1 MLSLLSFPRC
11 EACGAQTLPGSVR
24 AGVTRDCPL
33 PILTVD
39 EPIYRRLPAFL
50 IATVDKFARL
60 PWVGETGAFFGR
72 VDRFADCRLSKFRFE
87 GWIFSAQVSS
97 TRETGGGARVG
108 ISPGAAP
115 PPKRTV

>member
-1 MLSLLSFPRC
+1 
-11 EACGAQTLPGSVR
+11 
-24 AGVTRDCPL
+24 
-33 PILTVD
+33 
-39 EPIYRRLPAFL
+39 
-50 IATVDKFARL
+50 
-60 PWVGETGAFFGR
+60 FFGH

-115 PPKRTV
+115 PPIPLRGASSKLWDLEASFSVTTSLPLRADEISRLLHLDFPVRSKKFPFRFHREFRI